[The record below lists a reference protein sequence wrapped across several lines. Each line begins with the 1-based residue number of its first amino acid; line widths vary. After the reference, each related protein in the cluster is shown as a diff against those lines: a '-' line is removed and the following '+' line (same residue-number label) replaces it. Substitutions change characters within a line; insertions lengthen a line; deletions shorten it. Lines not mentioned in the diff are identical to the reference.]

1 MNNQQKVVL
10 AIHGM
15 DCQRCKSQVT
25 NALEKTASVN
35 SVSVNLHEKLARVQ
49 GENLDA
55 AALIAVVEQLG
66 YRAQAVSPET
76 TL

>member
-1 MNNQQKVVL
+1 MNNQKKVVL

-15 DCQRCKSQVT
+15 GCQGCKSQVT
-25 NALEKTASVN
+25 SALETTTGVSGV
-35 SVSVNLHEKLARVQ
+35 SVSLQEKLARVQ

-66 YRAQAVSPET
+66 YRAQAVSTES

>member
-1 MNNQQKVVL
+1 MNNQQNMVL
-10 AIHGM
+10 AIQGM
-15 DCQRCKSQVT
+15 GCQGCKNQITS
-25 NALEKTASVN
+25 ALETTTGVSGV
-35 SVSVNLHEKLARVQ
+35 SVSLQEKLARVQ

>member
-10 AIHGM
+10 AIRGM
-15 DCQRCKSQVT
+15 GCQGCKSQVT
-25 NALEKTASVN
+25 SALEKTAGVGN
-35 SVSVNLHEKLARVQ
+35 VSVSLQEELARVQ

-55 AALIAVVEQLG
+55 AALIAVVEQRG
-66 YRAQAVSPET
+66 YRAQAVAPET